1 MLPPTPSRDNLL
13 SKRTAGL
20 PFIPLVS
27 PARRLV
33 WESTDTPSSKESLEE
48 ETLSPSSELFT
59 AEEEA
64 IFQKRF
70 DKGYDI
76 KTDSRYCQWLSM
88 HHPFDPD
95 LCSITSPGA
104 DLEFN
109 FWGGNCEMRGVIRGV
124 VN

>member
-1 MLPPTPSRDNLL
+1 MLPPTPSRLL

-27 PARRLV
+27 PACRLV
-33 WESTDTPSSKESLEE
+33 RESTDTPSSKESLEE

-76 KTDSRYCQWLSM
+76 KTDSRYNQWLSM

-95 LCSITSPGA
+95 
-104 DLEFN
+104 FN